1 MLFLQVKHYHI
12 QQADGYYWVNEKNKF
27 RSVDE
32 VCFFNNCGK
41 KSENLEKMFF
51 FSSILDLL

>member
-32 VCFFNNCGK
+32 VCFVRTVEIN
-41 KSENLEKMFF
+41 SEFLEKMFF
-51 FSSILDLL
+51 